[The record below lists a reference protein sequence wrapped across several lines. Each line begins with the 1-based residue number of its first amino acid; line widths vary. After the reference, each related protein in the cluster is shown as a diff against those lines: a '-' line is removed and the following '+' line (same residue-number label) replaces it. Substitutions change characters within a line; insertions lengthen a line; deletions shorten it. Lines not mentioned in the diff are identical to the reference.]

1 MALIQVKD
9 LTFGYDG
16 NPDNVFEHVTFQMD
30 TNWKLGFIGRN
41 GRGKTTFCACFW
53 GSTRTGGR
61 SPARSPWRI
70 SRSRSRI
77 RSRTPRLWWKRS
89 RRSMNCGGYSGN
101 CPCCR
106 VDAEVLDRPFCT
118 LSNGE
123 QTKVLLA
130 ALFLDEDRFLLIDE
144 PTNHLDEEA
153 RDAVCRYLNGKK
165 GFILVSHDRTLLDG
179 CVDHILALNRAD
191 IEVQAGN
198 FRSWQ
203 ENRNR
208 QDQFERAEQ
217 AKLKKETARLAQAAR
232 RTADWSDRTEK
243 GKFDTRNSGI
253 RRTAA
258 MWAIRRPR

>member
-41 GRGKTTFCACFW
+41 GRGKTTFLRLLLGEYPYRGTISCA
-53 GSTRTGGR
+53 
-61 SPARSPWRI
+61 PDYELWRLQLEL
-70 SRSRSRI
+70 S
-77 RSRTPRLWWKRS
+77 LL
-89 RRSMNCGGYSGN
+89 
-101 CPCCR
+101 R

-130 ALFLDEDRFLLIDE
+130 ALFLDEGRFLLIDE

-191 IEVQAGN
+191 IEVQAGTSLSG
-198 FRSWQ
+198 RS
-203 ENRNR
+203 
-208 QDQFERAEQ
+208 
-217 AKLKKETARLAQAAR
+217 
-232 RTADWSDRTEK
+232 
-243 GKFDTRNSGI
+243 
-253 RRTAA
+253 
-258 MWAIRRPR
+258 RPS